1 MSREPEAERLVSIPI
16 KKVVAA
22 GETGPGEIRNF
33 ILRIAGRFQPFL
45 SGLIQENDFGLGRE
59 GKAPLFFFFSKE
71 GPLLNRKPVKGEVL
85 RGQSDRGPEALFP
98 IGERPPRQAVD

>member
-1 MSREPEAERLVSIPI
+1 MGREPDAERLVTVPI
-16 KKVVAA
+16 EKIVAA

-45 SGLIQENDFGLGRE
+45 SGLVQENDFGLGRE

-85 RGQSDRGPEALFP
+85 RRQRDRRIEALSP
-98 IGERPPRQAVD
+98 V